1 MKRLSFRWRGKAEG
15 REVFLNL
22 AQTAEHPG
30 IVRKSVKRGGKKRV
44 RRGGKERRG
53 GNWIWPAIG
62 FLVFVEVLLL
72 GGHAVRW
79 ARSSSHFELSKVVV
93 TGHRTLRTAD
103 IKKLLEIEP
112 GTNIFEADLAAVRE
126 RVASHAWIKS
136 ASVRMRPP
144 HFLEVDILE
153 RKPAALIIGGEAF
166 VVDEDGVVLGK
177 SVTPLAGCLPMVE
190 GFGPRRWRPGDV
202 VRDPRLASSI
212 EAVFLFQDSPV
223 IRGECIS
230 VRNTGS
236 GQLRLR
242 ALEGKVE
249 LMVSEERMES
259 QAGRLRAVS
268 DDVLRQEK
276 FGAGGLQFDLRF
288 PGRVIVRPLAKDGGR
303 IG

>member
-1 MKRLSFRWRGKAEG
+1 MRRLSFKWRGKAEG
-15 REVFLNL
+15 REVFLDL

-30 IVRKSVKRGGKKRV
+30 VVRKSVRRGGKKSA
-44 RRGGKERRG
+44 RRGGKERAG
-53 GNWIWPAIG
+53 ANWVWSAIV
-62 FLVFVEVLLL
+62 FLVFVEVFLL

-93 TGHRTLRTAD
+93 TGHRTLQAAD
-103 IKKLLEIEP
+103 IKKLLAIEP
-112 GTNIFEADLAAVRE
+112 GTNLFEADLAAVRE
-126 RVASHAWIKS
+126 RVASHPWIKS

-144 HFLEVDILE
+144 HFLEIDIRE
-153 RKPAALIIGGEAF
+153 RKPAALIMGGDTL

-202 VRDPRLASSI
+202 VRDPRLARSI
-212 EAVFLFQDSPV
+212 EAVFLFRDSPV
-223 IRGECIS
+223 IRGDCIS
-230 VRNTGS
+230 VRNTGP

-242 ALEGKVE
+242 TLEGTVE

-259 QAGRLRAVS
+259 QAGRLRAVA
-268 DDVLRQEK
+268 DDVLRHEK
-276 FGAGGLQFDLRF
+276 FGAGDLRFDLRF